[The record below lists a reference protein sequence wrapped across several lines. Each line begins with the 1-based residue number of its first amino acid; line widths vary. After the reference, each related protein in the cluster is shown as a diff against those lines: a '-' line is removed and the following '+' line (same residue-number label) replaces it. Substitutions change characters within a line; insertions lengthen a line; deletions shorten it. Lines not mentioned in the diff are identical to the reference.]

1 MPLILAYHPAITVGS
16 IIIKG
21 NLDDYYTDDEI
32 LKACNVN
39 SFTDLVPKL
48 PLDTPIG
55 LLYVWDESDPDNTGV
70 YN

>member
-39 SFTDLVPKL
+39 SFTDLVTKL

-55 LLYVWDESDPDNTGV
+55 LLYVGDDSDSDNTGV
-70 YN
+70 YS